1 MKKRISLIAC
11 ILVLMLAFTGCGKE
25 GIDYDKA
32 TLQGTASTFI
42 TSFSQMPDESL
53 NQYKEAS
60 ELELDLTMLQSNLPV
75 ESENFVQLINTWQAA
90 VEEYGALV
98 SCDFENATVKEK
110 STEIELV
117 MEAEFTDRS
126 ASISMF
132 FDEDSMVTSMAVNGD
147 YTIGE
152 ILTKAGLNTVLG
164 MGTVFVVLI
173 LISFIIYL
181 LGFVPKLLQKKES
194 AQKPA
199 PAPKSLTAET
209 YTAEE
214 EEVEDDLELVAVISA
229 AIAAAEGTSAD
240 GFVVRSIKRRKSNK
254 WI

>member
-11 ILVLMLAFTGCGKE
+11 ILVLVFAFTGCGKE
-25 GIDYDKA
+25 GISYDKA
-32 TLQGTASTFI
+32 TLQSEASIFI
-42 TSFSQMPDESL
+42 SSFSQMSDE
-53 NQYKEAS
+53 NFAQYTEAS
-60 ELELDLTMLQSNLPV
+60 ELELDLTLLQNNLPI

-90 VEEYGALV
+90 VDEYGTLV

-117 MEAEFTDRS
+117 MDAEFSDRS

-132 FDEDSMVTSMAVNGD
+132 FDEDSQVTSMAVNGD

-181 LGFVPKLLQKKES
+181 LGFIPKLLQKKE
-194 AQKPA
+194 PA
-199 PAPKSLTAET
+199 KAAPEPKTLTAET

-214 EEVEDDLELVAVISA
+214 EEEDDLELVAVISA
-229 AIAAAEGTSAD
+229 AVAAAEGTSAD